1 MPTYLY
7 HGHYIN
13 EGVPGLIKD
22 SGTGRE
28 TSIRSLIGAFGGK
41 CHAVYYGLDTDA
53 YAVAEMPDNLT
64 AYQVALIWNKS
75 GRLNVQT
82 IPLLT
87 PVEMDAVTNI
97 KRHDYR
103 APGE

>member
-13 EGVPGLIKD
+13 EGIKGLMKD

-28 TSIRSLIGAFGGK
+28 TIIRSLIESFGGT

-53 YAVAEMPDNLT
+53 YAVAEMPDNAT
-64 AYQVALIWNKS
+64 AYQVAMIWNAS

-87 PVEMDAVTNI
+87 PAQMDEVTKV
-97 KRHDYR
+97 KRPDYR